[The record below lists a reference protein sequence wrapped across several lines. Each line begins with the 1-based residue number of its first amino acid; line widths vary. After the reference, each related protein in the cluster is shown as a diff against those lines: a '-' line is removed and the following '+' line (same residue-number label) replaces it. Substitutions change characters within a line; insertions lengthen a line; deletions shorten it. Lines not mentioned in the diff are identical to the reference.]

1 MTTNKINDIVNNNI
15 FNCNSIQ
22 IIIDKYAQLDR
33 MKISIQADE
42 INKEK
47 ILNDLY
53 KEYPDLKILID
64 ENKINKIIVEKIKNE
79 DLILNKKTGKVYP
92 LIDNRK

>member
-1 MTTNKINDIVNNNI
+1 
-15 FNCNSIQ
+15 
-22 IIIDKYAQLDR
+22 

-92 LIDNRK
+92 LMDNRK